1 MSETQVEERTE
12 SWVDSYA
19 QLQQSVK
26 QLAQVAKTYDGL
38 LGKELKRDL
47 KKLTSFKPSRWFGFF
62 FESYDFCMGFHL
74 PFRIIP
80 DARYLIK
87 IGSKSGIMIIRLFWF
102 TLSVRW

>member
-87 IGSKSGIMIIRLFWF
+87 IGSKSGILIIRLFWF